1 MGLWAPGKA
10 LPKVFGTTR
19 AQRCWKHKKANVLN
33 YLPKGLQ
40 AKAKAQLNEI
50 SMAESRQTA
59 DQAFDRFLLSYEA
72 KYPKATECLRKD
84 RDVLL
89 TFYDFPAEHWQHIRT
104 TNPVESTF
112 GTVRLR
118 TAKTRGCVSRTGM
131 LAMVFKLLK
140 TAEQKWA
147 DPEGACTLGPSDQR
161 REI

>member
-1 MGLWAPGKA
+1 M
-10 LPKVFGTTR
+10 
-19 AQRCWKHKKANVLN
+19 LN

-50 SMAESRQTA
+50 SMAESREAA

-72 KYPKATECLRKD
+72 KYPQATECLAKD

-89 TFYDFPAEHWQHIRT
+89 AFYDFPAEHWQHIRT
-104 TNPVESTF
+104 SNPIESTV

-118 TAKTRGCVSRTGM
+118 TAKTRRCVSRARM

-140 TAEQKWA
+140 TAEQKWRA
-147 DPEGACTLGPSDQR
+147 LKGHTRLAQVVKGVRFKDGLPEEAHKVAA
-161 REI
+161 